1 MKSFQFRLPVLFV
14 LFGLLP
20 IRLSA
25 QQTEAPAK
33 PVEVAEVVLAA
44 DAEGTSITDSL
55 RADISFLASD
65 ELRGRSVTDES
76 IHVAAEYLVKRMNSI
91 GLKTDALDGGALQSV
106 DTPVGSEVRD
116 ADKNFCKVELAD
128 GESLSAIVG
137 DGFGPLALGQGAGE
151 VSGPLLFAGYGITAD
166 EFGFDDYEGV
176 DAKGAIVIVIRKEPG
191 ISDPESPF
199 NGVQNTRHAFFATKV
214 INAIGHGAA
223 AVLIVNDPRSAR
235 DAAQEI
241 QNRIDQEAERK
252 SRLEAQLKTFP
263 AEAKKNRAGA
273 KEQIASAERLMESN
287 KAALRTAQR
296 GIIGVGNAGPASPR
310 TSKIPVASIGR
321 DVADR
326 LLKANG
332 TSLEELEKQID
343 STYKPASQLIRG
355 ATATISVDIKP
366 AVAVSDNVIGVLPGK
381 GALADQQLII
391 GAHYDHV
398 GMGGASS
405 LAPGTFAVHNGA
417 DDNASGTATMLAT
430 AAELKARLASV
441 PSHREIHF
449 IAFTGEERGLVGS
462 AHYVKA
468 PIKPL
473 EQAAAMINLDMV
485 GRLKDNE
492 LNIYGTGSATGFDA
506 LVENT
511 NEDFGFKLFKI
522 PSGYGPSDHQ
532 SFYRA
537 RVPVLFFF
545 TGLHNDYHRPSD
557 DVDKINFDDMTR
569 VTKMVCEVAYRL
581 GTQVERP
588 EYQETNRTRV
598 RPRRQMTAYLGVQL
612 GEQDGVRI
620 TAVTDDS
627 PAQEA
632 GLQTDDVLKKIDK
645 TEMKTANDVIAWVR
659 NHSPGDEFELHIKR
673 GNEEMTLK
681 GKLKGRSE

>member
-1 MKSFQFRLPVLFV
+1 MKPFQFCLPVLFA
-14 LFGLLP
+14 LFGFLP
-20 IRLSA
+20 QFVSPDPTDAAETRAES
-25 QQTEAPAK
+25 EAAPQ
-33 PVEVAEVVLAA
+33 ELGVAMPTIA
-44 DAEGTSITDSL
+44 DSL
-55 RADISFLASD
+55 SADISFLASD
-65 ELRGRSVTDES
+65 ELRGRSVSDES
-76 IHVAAEYLVKRMNSI
+76 IHVAAEYLVERMNSI
-91 GLKTDALDGGALQSV
+91 GLKTDVLDGGALQSV
-106 DTPVGSEVRD
+106 DTPVGSQVRD
-116 ADKNFCKVELAD
+116 ADKNYCKIDLGD
-128 GESLSAIVG
+128 GGSLSAIVG
-137 DGFGPLALGQGAGE
+137 DGFGPLALGQGSGT
-151 VSGPLLFAGYGITAD
+151 VSGPLLFAGYGITAN

-191 ISDPESPF
+191 ASDPNSPF

-223 AVLIVNDPRSAR
+223 AVLIVNDPRSTR
-235 DAAQEI
+235 DAAQEVL
-241 QNRIDQEAERK
+241 NRIDQEAERK
-252 SRLEAQLKTFP
+252 RRLEAQLKTLP
-263 AEAKKNRAGA
+263 PEAKNNRAGA
-273 KEQIASAERLMESN
+273 EKQIASAERLM
-287 KAALRTAQR
+287 KASKEELRTAER

-321 DVADR
+321 DVVDR

-332 TSLEELEKQID
+332 ASLEELEKQID
-343 STYKPASQLIRG
+343 STYKPASQLIKG
-355 ATATISVDIKP
+355 ATATVSVDIKP

-381 GALADQQLII
+381 GALADQQLIV

-430 AAELKARLASV
+430 AAEMKRRLASV

-449 IAFTGEERGLVGS
+449 IAFTGEESGLIGS
-462 AHYVKA
+462 AHYVKQ

-492 LNIYGTGSATGFDA
+492 LNVYGTGSATGFDT
-506 LVENT
+506 LLETT

-557 DVDKINFDDMTR
+557 DVDKINFDDMAR
-569 VTKMVCEVAYRL
+569 VTKMVSEVAYRL
-581 GTQVERP
+581 STQPERP
-588 EYQETNRTRV
+588 EYLETNRTPV

-612 GEQDGVRI
+612 REQGGVRVV
-620 TAVTDDS
+620 TVTDGS
-627 PAQEA
+627 PAEKA
-632 GLQTDDVLKKIDK
+632 GVKADDVLQKLDG
-645 TEMKTANDVIAWVR
+645 TTLQTANDVISWVR
-659 NHSPGDEFELHIKR
+659 NHSPGDEFELRITR
-673 GNEEMTLK
+673 GDEELTLK
-681 GKLKGRSE
+681 GKLKDRSE